1 MIIKRKKSVLHE
13 NKKCETCGIKNKDG
27 ECCLAYTNVKDDL
40 LEYICLCCDRNY
52 RKNFDEIISGERRF
66 LQSHVNM
73 EDIIDADYGHTKT
86 VCKNF
91 KTRNLG
97 EYHDLYVQSKTVLV
111 VHIFNNF
118 RNVNMA

>member
-1 MIIKRKKSVLHE
+1 MK
-13 NKKCETCGIKNKDG
+13 
-27 ECCLAYTNVKDDL
+27 L
-40 LEYICLCCDRNY
+40 LPEKEDFY
-52 RKNFDEIISGERRF
+52 
-66 LQSHVNM
+66 SHVNM

-111 VHIFNNF
+111 VHTFNNF
-118 RNVNMA
+118 RNMYMA